1 MRKCLNI
8 ILGML
13 VILALLSLSTST
25 QAEETVLRWKNG
37 DSLTGKLLESKPG
50 KIRWKS
56 PYFTEA
62 LDIDINVLDSLDFS
76 KQDAPITGAFRV
88 GTVSGA
94 ILTADIIGSDED
106 SILFLSDR
114 YGTFRMKR
122 ELIYSLENR
131 EHANLVFDGSQ
142 LAAWKLSERD
152 DQKKQNRLSNK
163 PTGWYAERGG
173 QPRTDQSKTNIFYP
187 LEWTTR
193 FEIDLELASTT
204 SPPGFVFSLGK
215 NLYEALRIETW
226 ARELVV
232 VQGTLFE
239 KILTIKPQHRNFQLR
254 LAYDQET
261 RVLKVFDVNGNLLLK
276 LDDVS
281 PTTEVPGIYIYNRGQ
296 DLTVKRLRVYNQ
308 KNESKLQQVDF
319 TLPRVHLMNG
329 EVFHGKLFVE
339 NGKAYVRNIDG
350 TQADISLLQVDR
362 VVHPGRTLRPEDQN
376 MELAYIDGS
385 VISGQV
391 VQMSQDSVLI
401 QTSFA
406 EQPIT
411 CSLNGASLLRFG
423 ADTNKKAPITSY
435 DKMFFPSGSLRGQ
448 VIFHPNEK
456 SSIKWQPVG
465 TSEPVSIA
473 NNLSPRI
480 ERHNK
485 RLSRLHSFDIKV
497 FPHLLHL
504 KNGEVIPCRILL
516 YDGTNI
522 NFRSPFIT
530 ETHISTEHI
539 KGIEFSLGKTHTR
552 KENRNPI
559 TITGGNKHRII
570 LEDGRI
576 LEGQM
581 RRTKEGHLEIVVQTD
596 AKDLDMV
603 AKVMMAGDIANND
616 AAALKK
622 AVELMFDPLETQP
635 ETLDV
640 NLERALTVPRM
651 NRDNPPNHI
660 LVGKNGDL
668 KRGKWLSCNEKTIQ
682 FESRLQTLNIPIER
696 VARIIDISANDT
708 DELIEETNALAIPKV
723 PQQPEIPQPNTTVAK
738 VRFALIHNPILIF
751 KPDEIKGNK
760 LFGHSDIYGDVSIP
774 VNSIQYIHFG
784 EKAKSFK
791 SVFENWVVRKAKE
804 PDFGEDR

>member
-13 VILALLSLSTST
+13 VILALLSLSTAT

-37 DSLTGKLLESKPG
+37 DSLTGKLMESKSG

-56 PYFTEA
+56 PYFTET

-76 KQDAPITGAFRV
+76 KQDVPVTGAFRI

-94 ILTADIIGSDED
+94 ILTADIIGSDEN
-106 SILFLSDR
+106 SLIFSSER
-114 YGTFRMKR
+114 YGTFPVNR

-131 EHANLVFDGSQ
+131 EHANLIFDGSQ
-142 LAAWKLSERD
+142 LAAWDLSKNET
-152 DQKKQNRLSNK
+152 KKQPKSTNTQ

-187 LEWTTR
+187 LEWDTR
-193 FEIDLELASTT
+193 FEIDLELTSTT

-215 NLYEALRIETW
+215 NLYEALRVETW

-239 KILTIKPQHRNFQLR
+239 KILTIKPHHRNFRLR

-296 DLTVKRLRVYNQ
+296 DLTVKRLRVYRQPHDFRNQ
-308 KNESKLQQVDF
+308 QIDF
-319 TLPRVHLMNG
+319 SIPRIHMMSG

-339 NGKAYVRNIDG
+339 NGNAYVTHTDG
-350 TQADISLLQVDR
+350 TRSDINLLQIDR
-362 VVHPGRTLRPEDQN
+362 VVQPGRTLTPEDQT
-376 MELAYIDGS
+376 MELAYIDGT

-391 VQMSQDSVLI
+391 QQINTDSVVM

-406 EQPIT
+406 DQPIT
-411 CSLNGASLLRFG
+411 CSLKGASLLRLG
-423 ADTNKKAPITSY
+423 ANTQTKAPIAPY

-448 VIFHPNEK
+448 IIFHPNEK

-465 TSEPVSIA
+465 TSKPINIA

-480 ERHNK
+480 ERDTKH
-485 RLSRLHSFDIKV
+485 LSRLRSFDIKV

-504 KNGEVIPCRILL
+504 KNGEVIPCRILT
-516 YDGTNI
+516 YDETSI
-522 NFRSPFIT
+522 NLRSPFIT

-539 KGIEFSLGKTHTR
+539 KGVEFSLGKTHTR
-552 KENRNPI
+552 RENRNPI

-581 RRTKEGHLEIVVQTD
+581 QRTKEGNVKIVVHTD
-596 AKDLDMV
+596 VKDINMITEVMV
-603 AKVMMAGDIANND
+603 AGDIANND
-616 AAALKK
+616 AAALKR
-622 AVELMFDPLETQP
+622 AVELLFDPLETKP
-635 ETLDV
+635 EELDV
-640 NLERALTVPRM
+640 NLERALTVPRF
-651 NRDNPPNHI
+651 NRDNPPKHI

-668 KRGKWLSCNEKTIQ
+668 KRGKLISFNEKTIQ
-682 FESRLQTLNIPIER
+682 FESRLKTLTIPIER
-696 VARIIDISANDT
+696 VARIVDISVNDT
-708 DELIEETNALAIPKV
+708 DEPVKETDVKEESDVSHKPD
-723 PQQPEIPQPNTTVAK
+723 IPQSTTPISQ

-751 KPDEIKGNK
+751 EPLEVKGDK
-760 LFGHSDIYGDVSIP
+760 LFGHSDIYGDVSVP

-791 SVFENWVVRKAKE
+791 SVFENWAVRQAKE
-804 PDFGEDR
+804 PNFGEDR

>member
-1 MRKCLNI
+1 
-8 ILGML
+8 ML
-13 VILALLSLSTST
+13 VILALLWLSATT
-25 QAEETVLRWKNG
+25 KAEETVLRWKNG
-37 DSLTGKLLESKPG
+37 DSLTGKLLESKSG

-62 LDIDINVLDSLDFS
+62 LDIETNVLDSLDFS
-76 KQDAPITGAFRV
+76 KQDVPVTGAFRV

-114 YGTFRMKR
+114 YGTFKMNR

-142 LAAWKLSERD
+142 LAAWKLTEQD
-152 DQKKQNRLSNK
+152 DNKKQNQISNK

-193 FEIDLELASTT
+193 FEIDLELESTT

-215 NLYEALRIETW
+215 NLYEALRVETW

-239 KILTIKPQHRNFQLR
+239 KILTIKPQHRNFRLR

-276 LDDVS
+276 LDDVN
-281 PTTEVPGIYIYNRGQ
+281 PTTEVPGIYIYNRGH

-308 KNESKLQQVDF
+308 TNESKLQQVDF
-319 TLPRVHLMNG
+319 SKPRVHMING

-339 NGKAYVRNIDG
+339 NGKTYVRNMDG
-350 TQADISLLQVDR
+350 TRSDINLLQVDR
-362 VVHPGRTLRPEDQN
+362 VVQPGRKLKSEDQN

-391 VQMSQDSVLI
+391 VQMSQDNVLI

-423 ADTNKKAPITSY
+423 ANTNIKTPIASY

-465 TSEPVSIA
+465 TSKPVNIA

-485 RLSRLHSFDIKV
+485 RLSRLHSFDIKI

-530 ETHISTEHI
+530 ETNISTKQI
-539 KGIEFSLGKTHTR
+539 KGIEFSIGKTHTR

-581 RRTKEGHLEIVVQTD
+581 RRTKEGNLEIIVQTD
-596 AKDLDMV
+596 VKDLNMIT
-603 AKVMMAGDIANND
+603 KVMVAGDIANND
-616 AAALKK
+616 AAALKQ

-651 NRDNPPNHI
+651 SRDNPPNHI
-660 LVGKNGDL
+660 LVAKNGDL
-668 KRGKWLSCNEKTIQ
+668 KRGKLISFNEKTIQ
-682 FESRLQTLNIPIER
+682 FESRLKTLTVPVER
-696 VARIIDISANDT
+696 VARIVDISANAT
-708 DELIEETNALAIPKV
+708 DKPIKETDVTAKPKV
-723 PQQPEIPQPNTTVAK
+723 PQQPDILQPTTPLSQ

-751 KPDEIKGNK
+751 EPHEVKGNK

-791 SVFENWVVRKAKE
+791 SVFKNWVARPAKE
-804 PDFGEDR
+804 PDFGADR